1 MQKGLATLEII
12 FVMIIIAVLMSVTLP
27 NVRRIIDTAA
37 LDYETKRLYS
47 ELRFVEA
54 MNRSSKINTIGT
66 GGTGLLTDG
75 GEKPT
80 LFIDYEGKYYQVFR
94 DEGLTKKIREPN
106 YFSYGIKI
114 SSPKN
119 KINFD
124 SDGKANINSDHIT
137 LTSRFGKKKYI
148 VFNSVGRMRASL
160 TEADE

>member
-12 FVMIIIAVLMSVTLP
+12 FVTIIIAVLISATLP

-66 GGTGLLTDG
+66 GGTGLLTNS

-94 DEGLTKKIREPN
+94 DEGLTKKIRKSH
-106 YFSYGIKI
+106 YLSYSVKI

-124 SDGKANINSDHIT
+124 SDGKANINSNHIT
-137 LTSRFGKKKYI
+137 LTSQFNSRDI
-148 VFNSVGRMRASL
+148 VFDSVGRL
-160 TEADE
+160 K